1 MARYRGPLCRLCRR
15 EGKKLF
21 LKGDRCFGAKCGIEK
36 RNFPPGMHGQNRV
49 KLSVY
54 GMQLREKQRAKRI
67 YGILERQFRRYYKLA
82 ARYTGATGAVLL
94 QLLERRLDNV
104 VYRVGFASSRRAAR
118 QLIRHGHLR
127 VNGRRVDI
135 PSYLVR
141 PNDTLSLSEPAR
153 QNSQVLS
160 SLNSQAARGRK
171 SWIAFDDKEYTAT
184 FVSVPNREDLDDVDV
199 REQLIVELYS
209 K

>member
-21 LKGDRCFGAKCGIEK
+21 LKGDRCFGSKCGIEK

-49 KLSVY
+49 KLSTY

-104 VYRVGFASSRRAAR
+104 VYRVGFAASRRAAR

-141 PNDTLSLSEPAR
+141 PNDALSLSEPAR
-153 QNSQVLS
+153 QNTQVLS

-171 SWIAFDDKEYTAT
+171 PWITFDDKEYIAT
-184 FVSVPNREDLDDVDV
+184 FLSVPNREDLDDVDV

>member
-1 MARYRGPLCRLCRR
+1 
-15 EGKKLF
+15 
-21 LKGDRCFGAKCGIEK
+21 
-36 RNFPPGMHGQNRV
+36 MHGQNRV
-49 KLSVY
+49 KLSTY

-104 VYRVGFASSRRAAR
+104 VYRVGFAASRRAAR

-141 PNDTLSLSEPAR
+141 PNDALSLSEPAR
-153 QNSQVLS
+153 QNTQVLS

-171 SWIAFDDKEYTAT
+171 PWITFDDKEYIAT
-184 FVSVPNREDLDDVDV
+184 FLSVPNREDLDDVDV